1 MGKNIM
7 ENQNIAIVGLNE
19 AGQKMLHKML
29 ALKDRGVNVV
39 GVATQHQKSDIDTA
53 DQAGLDVL
61 TIQQLVDVGE
71 KVDIIFDLSGNRA
84 VRSELRRTLFSS
96 NNQHTVIAPESVAR
110 LVCAMI
116 GDGCELPT
124 SEQPGY

>member
-1 MGKNIM
+1 M

>member
-1 MGKNIM
+1 M

-39 GVATQHQKSDIDTA
+39 GVATQHQKSEINTA
-53 DQAGLDVL
+53 DRAGLDVL